1 MSALHE
7 LAAAAGIARHW
18 RDVNGTDQIVADAS
32 LASVL
37 GALGLPAETA
47 EEIDHSR
54 ELVRG
59 EETGLPPLMTATAGM
74 PCMLPGLMG
83 PYRLTLES
91 GEVIEGRLEGALI
104 APAAP
109 GYHLLETGVATL
121 TMAVAPARAFTIEQ
135 LAGDAKLWGL
145 AVQLYGLRRANGGNI
160 GDYQALAQ
168 FATQAVSMGA
178 AAIAISPVHAQF
190 SSRPGRYAPYAPS
203 NRAALN
209 ILHVAADAP
218 VSDEALIDWPVD
230 AADRLARLRAAFA
243 AGIDEEGLAA
253 FRAER
258 GEDLENHA
266 LFEALCAHFVD
277 LPPDWRAWPDEYASP
292 DSAALRAF
300 AAEHEREIAF
310 HAWAQW
316 QADRGLAAA
325 QAAAKGAGA
334 AIGIIADL
342 AVGTDHGGSQSW
354 SRPDEMLRGLE
365 IGAPP
370 DLINREGQCWGIT
383 AFSPRGLV
391 ASGYGAFIAMLR
403 ASLRHAGGVRIDH
416 VMGLA
421 RLWVIPSG
429 RASHE
434 GAYLTMPEEDLIR
447 LVTLESHRHRAI
459 ILGEDLGTLPEGF
472 GPRLNEAGIAGL
484 RVMWFERQG
493 EDFTPPALW
502 TPTAVAMTTTHDLP
516 TVTGWWQGQD
526 IAWRHKIGAAG
537 DGIET
542 RAADRAALWAAFT
555 RSGATAQAQP
565 ADTDGAAASYA
576 AAAHLGQAA
585 CTLALLPIE
594 DAAALPEQP
603 NLPGTTDEHP
613 NWCRRLPADSEAL
626 LTRPDVAARLRSLGQ
641 MRTRRST

>member
-18 RDVNGTDQIVADAS
+18 RDVNGTDQIVSDAS

-59 EETGLPPLMTATAGM
+59 EETGLPPLMTATAGR

-168 FATQAVSMGA
+168 FATQAASMGA

-266 LFEALCAHFVD
+266 LFEALCAHC
-277 LPPDWRAWPDEYASP
+277 R
-292 DSAALRAF
+292 SAA
-300 AAEHEREIAF
+300 
-310 HAWAQW
+310 
-316 QADRGLAAA
+316 
-325 QAAAKGAGA
+325 
-334 AIGIIADL
+334 
-342 AVGTDHGGSQSW
+342 
-354 SRPDEMLRGLE
+354 
-365 IGAPP
+365 
-370 DLINREGQCWGIT
+370 
-383 AFSPRGLV
+383 
-391 ASGYGAFIAMLR
+391 
-403 ASLRHAGGVRIDH
+403 
-416 VMGLA
+416 GLA
-421 RLWVIPSG
+421 RL
-429 RASHE
+429 
-434 GAYLTMPEEDLIR
+434 
-447 LVTLESHRHRAI
+447 
-459 ILGEDLGTLPEGF
+459 
-472 GPRLNEAGIAGL
+472 AG
-484 RVMWFERQG
+484 
-493 EDFTPPALW
+493 
-502 TPTAVAMTTTHDLP
+502 
-516 TVTGWWQGQD
+516 
-526 IAWRHKIGAAG
+526 
-537 DGIET
+537 
-542 RAADRAALWAAFT
+542 
-555 RSGATAQAQP
+555 
-565 ADTDGAAASYA
+565 
-576 AAAHLGQAA
+576 
-585 CTLALLPIE
+585 
-594 DAAALPEQP
+594 
-603 NLPGTTDEHP
+603 
-613 NWCRRLPADSEAL
+613 
-626 LTRPDVAARLRSLGQ
+626 
-641 MRTRRST
+641 